1 MITDLELALTGV
13 VLTALLAGCLMQF
26 LVTMTRAKRARARAK
41 LSIELQPQIREELA
55 NFLAGAN
62 NLSTIQD
69 FVKRSRGDVADA
81 MLSFQATVR
90 GGARDRI
97 CQLSIDLSLIDEW
110 CEDTRRKDIARRRTA
125 FERLAFVCA
134 YEPCR
139 RIGGGLLETALND
152 TDAEVRFH
160 AWRWLVKSGTIN
172 DIEKMFEAALS
183 QSLLVRILLTEE
195 LRRHAM
201 RLCERAVVWA
211 LQSNESSQVLAALEM
226 LVTWERAVP
235 IPDLSR
241 LIEHNDRRIR
251 IQALRLAPLVPLEK
265 QDHAAIVRVLT
276 GEDAELAVEAART
289 VGQIRLQAACAD
301 LARCLRSGD
310 ALLARTAAEALAQMP
325 PIGWTT
331 LEEMVSSTD
340 AITAGAAGE
349 ALDRAQRKAKV

>member
-1 MITDLELALTGV
+1 
-13 VLTALLAGCLMQF
+13 MQF